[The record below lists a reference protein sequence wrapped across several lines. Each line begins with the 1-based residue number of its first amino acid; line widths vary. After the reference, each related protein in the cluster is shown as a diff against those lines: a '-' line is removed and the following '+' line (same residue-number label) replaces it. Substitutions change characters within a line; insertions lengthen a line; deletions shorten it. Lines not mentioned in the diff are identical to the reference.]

1 MKNDDMKLINESG
14 YPSYMTITRQEMEP
28 ILDSFWN
35 IFKSIKESVKLLW
48 STFKLN
54 LNVLDATFR
63 NNSVALQKSFDE
75 FNKERADYNKEMKE
89 NLKYFAKA
97 YGKADT
103 LEGVGSRV
111 LVAAFNPLMF
121 FGFGRMS
128 DIAAGDNKGE
138 TDVPKDPGDSKGSGA
153 QKDAKGKN
161 ATDRVKNL
169 LKFFGYSSLNEA
181 AQKNDQQAPVVDQN
195 VINKLNTLAQNYVA
209 NEKKNMEKVLGIA
222 GGYISLIKKISD
234 AKNFDELVASYS
246 SAEASGIKIS
256 SAEIK
261 KMSDSIK
268 ASIQKQSKDDPK
280 KFAETIAKL
289 RKERPELKNQDD
301 VTAAMSVAFSVVK
314 SDSQKRFTDLY
325 NKSVAN
331 AQKTI
336 DPNLDQES
344 LKVLSASPKGKEYLN
359 MIADFNNKL
368 RSGQSQM
375 SNLKTQTV

>member
-1 MKNDDMKLINESG
+1 MKNDDMKLINENG
-14 YPSYMTITRQEMEP
+14 LPSYMRITRQEMEP

-48 STFKLN
+48 STLELN
-54 LNVLDATFR
+54 IKVLDATFR
-63 NNSVALQKSFDE
+63 NDSVALQKSFDE

-138 TDVPKDPGDSKGSGA
+138 TDAPKDPGDSK
-153 QKDAKGKN
+153 DTKGKN

-209 NEKKNMEKVLGIA
+209 NEKKNMDQVLKISGN
-222 GGYISLIKKISD
+222 YILVTKKISN
-234 AKNFDELVASYS
+234 AKNFDELIASFS
-246 SAEASGIKIS
+246 DANKLGIKIS
-256 SAEIK
+256 SSEIK
-261 KMSDSIK
+261 KISDDIK
-268 ASIQKQSKDDPK
+268 LNLEKQRKDDPK

-289 RKERPELKNQDD
+289 RKEYPQLKNQDD
-301 VTAAMSVAFSVVK
+301 ITAALSVTFSIVKSKFQKKFIELYNQSVVDAK
-314 SDSQKRFTDLY
+314 
-325 NKSVAN
+325 
-331 AQKTI
+331 KTI
-336 DPNLDQES
+336 NPNLDEKS
-344 LKVLSASPKGKEYLN
+344 FNILLASPEGKEYVNLLN
-359 MIADFNNKL
+359 DFNNKL

>member
-63 NNSVALQKSFDE
+63 NNSVVLQKSFDQFKE
-75 FNKERADYNKEMKE
+75 ERAEYNKEMKE

-97 YGKADT
+97 YGSAGT

-128 DIAAGDNKGE
+128 DIASGKG
-138 TDVPKDPGDSKGSGA
+138 SKGPDAPGA
-153 QKDAKGKN
+153 SPGSSKNSDDQKKSKGKN

-181 AQKNDQQAPVVDQN
+181 AQKNDQQAPAVDQN
-195 VINKLNTLAQNYVA
+195 AINKLNTLVQNYVA

-246 SAEASGIKIS
+246 SAEVSGIKIS

-268 ASIQKQSKDDPK
+268 VSIQKQSKDDPK

-289 RKERPELKNQDD
+289 RKERPELKSQDD

-344 LKVLSASPKGKEYLN
+344 LKVLSASQKGKEYLN

-375 SNLKTQTV
+375 SNLKT